1 MRSEESEDEG
11 VDMEEG
17 GESEE
22 EVEDDEEVEVDGD
35 EKKTPLA
42 LESSASLLKY
52 TTPEN
57 SPETLSPT
65 FQ

>member
-1 MRSEESEDEG
+1 
-11 VDMEEG
+11 MEEG

-57 SPETLSPT
+57 IPETLSPT

>member
-35 EKKTPLA
+35 EKKTEPRYPR
-42 LESSASLLKY
+42 SGSWSCQVSAPCL
-52 TTPEN
+52 
-57 SPETLSPT
+57 
-65 FQ
+65 Q